1 MSDALL
7 PYYNRELDALRRLA
21 AEFAAEQPKIA
32 GRLRLSKDAVDDPHV
47 ARLLEGVAFLG
58 ARVQHRLDDEFPE
71 LSDALLSVLY
81 PHYLAPFPSVAI
93 AAFAADPNLQGA
105 VSLPAGLAVDC
116 EPVRGETCR
125 FRTAY
130 PLTLWPVEIDQARLS
145 GLPLAAPANPAAGA
159 AVACLRIGLRCTQQG
174 ATLSQIGLDRLR
186 IFLRG
191 ATAPALLE
199 LLLTHAVGI
208 AVAEGPDDPRPVLL
222 SPDKVQPV
230 GFEPAEAL
238 LPWPARS
245 FTGFRLL
252 TEYFAAPEK
261 FHFVDFIGLDAKT
274 LLGAGHRM
282 DLFIY
287 LDRLVPDLERAVD
300 AASFG
305 LGCSPM
311 VNLFSQ
317 RCEYIRLDHTAIEY
331 RVAPDARRPEAM
343 EVWSVDQVR
352 ETGADGRSRQWQPF
366 YRLAAPVAPTS
377 SQAADQGAR
386 QGLDHR
392 SDHGADHDH
401 DGPGGSYGTVRRDAT
416 GRGGGTEVFLTPHDP
431 AFDPT
436 RAEDAVL
443 SVDATCLN
451 RDLPAALPFGG
462 GHPHL
467 RLVEGVTAITGITC
481 LTAPTPTLRRPL
493 REKGFWR
500 LVSHLSLGHL
510 SVTGGAD
517 GAAALREVLRL
528 YDLRDSPETRAATR
542 ALTSVASSPGVA
554 RVPGSRPGAFCRGLD
569 VTLTFD
575 AASWA
580 PSGLYLLAAVLDRF
594 LALHA
599 TVNSF
604 VRTRAVLAG
613 RPGAAAEWPPRAGA
627 RVLL

>member
-1 MSDALL
+1 
-7 PYYNRELDALRRLA
+7 
-21 AEFAAEQPKIA
+21 
-32 GRLRLSKDAVDDPHV
+32 
-47 ARLLEGVAFLG
+47 
-58 ARVQHRLDDEFPE
+58 
-71 LSDALLSVLY
+71 VLY
-81 PHYLAPFPSVAI
+81 PHYLAPFPSSAI
-93 AAFAADPNLQGA
+93 AAFAADPSLQGA
-105 VSLPAGLAVDC
+105 VSLPAGLAVDS
-116 EPVRGETCR
+116 EPVRGEPCR

-130 PLTLWPVEIDQARLS
+130 PLTLWPVEIEQARFS
-145 GLPLAAPANPAAGA
+145 GLPLAAPANPAAGT

-174 ATLSQIGLDRLR
+174 VTFSQIGLDRLR

-199 LLLTHAVGI
+199 LLLAHAVGI

-230 GFEPAEAL
+230 GFGPAEAL

-261 FHFVDFIGLDAKT
+261 FHFVDFTGLDAKT

-287 LDRLVPDLERAVD
+287 LDRLVPDLERSVD
-300 AASFG
+300 AASFA
-305 LGCSPM
+305 LGCSPI

-331 RVAPDARRPEAM
+331 RVAPDARRPQTM

-352 ETGADGRSRQWQPF
+352 ETGADGRSRRWEPF
-366 YRLAAPVAPTS
+366 YRLTAPVAPNAF
-377 SQAADQGAR
+377 QAADRGAGA
-386 QGLDHR
+386 QA
-392 SDHGADHDH
+392 SDDDHDSQ
-401 DGPGGSYGTVRRDAT
+401 GGSYGTVRRDAT
-416 GRGGGTEVFLTPHDP
+416 GRAGGTEVFLTPHNP

-436 RAEDAVL
+436 RPEDAVL

-467 RLVEGVTAITGITC
+467 RLVDGVTAITGITC

-510 SVTGGAD
+510 SVTGGAE

-542 ALTSVASSPGVA
+542 ALISVNSAPGVA

-575 AASWA
+575 AAAWA

-613 RPGAAAEWPPRAGA
+613 RPGTAAEWPPRAGA

>member
-93 AAFAADPNLQGA
+93 AAFAADPNLSGPM
-105 VSLPAGLAVDC
+105 SLPAGLAVDT

-130 PLTLWPVEIDQARLS
+130 PLTLWPVEIEAARLS
-145 GLPLAAPANPAAGA
+145 GLPLAAPANAAAGA
-159 AVACLRIGLRCTQQG
+159 AVASLRISLRCTQQG
-174 ATLSQIGLDRLR
+174 VTFSQLGLDRLR
-186 IFLRG
+186 VFLRG

-208 AVAEGPDDPRPVLL
+208 AVADAPDDPRPVLL

-230 GFEPAEAL
+230 GFGPTEAL

-252 TEYFAAPEK
+252 TEYFAVPEK
-261 FHFVDFIGLDAKT
+261 FHFVDFSGLDAKT

-287 LDRLVPDLERAVD
+287 LDRLMPDLERAVD
-300 AASFG
+300 GASFA
-305 LGCSPM
+305 LGCSPI

-331 RVAPDARRPEAM
+331 RVAADARRPQAM
-343 EVWSVDQVR
+343 EIWSVDRVR

-366 YRLAAPVAPTS
+366 YRLTGPVAANAF
-377 SQAADQGAR
+377 QAAEPGSDQ
-386 QGLDHR
+386 DDD
-392 SDHGADHDH
+392 S
-401 DGPGGSYGTVRRDAT
+401 PGGSYGTVRRDAT

-431 AFDPT
+431 AFDST

-443 SVDATCLN
+443 SVDAMCLN

-467 RLVEGVTAITGITC
+467 RLVDAVTAITGITC
-481 LTAPTPTLRRPL
+481 LTAPTLTLRRPV

-510 SVTGGAD
+510 SVTGGAE

-542 ALTSVASSPGVA
+542 ALISVASAPGVA

-575 AASWA
+575 AAAWA

-599 TVNSF
+599 TLNSF